1 MNKRMR
7 SYIKYMN
14 GILSHDIP
22 VTSVFS
28 SSEEPAVSG
37 SKDYIPTRK
46 DYERIISQHLQQISF
61 FQHER
66 MNQLII
72 TLALMI
78 LTLFTGLY
86 MLILMPVIAILLMI
100 TALVFTILSGCEYFQ
115 LSKGLHEMYLQYD
128 KLLKMLL

>member
-1 MNKRMR
+1 MNKRMC
-7 SYIKYMN
+7 SYLQYMN

-28 SSEEPAVSG
+28 ATEEPAVSD

-66 MNQLII
+66 INKLII
-72 TLALMI
+72 TLALML
-78 LTLFTGLY
+78 LTLITGLY
-86 MLILMPVIAILLMI
+86 MLMLMPVIAVILLI
-100 TALVFTILSGCEYFQ
+100 IALIATILIGREYYL
-115 LSKGLHEMYLQYD
+115 LSKGLQEMYLQYD
-128 KLLKMLL
+128 ALLKMLL